1 MKISLAMMLAAVLL
15 SAGCSRPAAQKQS
28 ASPEI
33 RQGLE
38 LAEKSQCLSCHA
50 LDHKVIG
57 PAWNDVSAR
66 YNQYIRS
73 GKTSEQEV
81 EKTLEK
87 KIAMGGKGNWIWVTG
102 GMSMPPNAPR
112 VSAENIRKL
121 THFIL
126 SLRKG

>member
-1 MKISLAMMLAAVLL
+1 MKISLAMILAAAFLI
-15 SAGCSRPAAQKQS
+15 AGCSRPETPKQF

-66 YNQYIRS
+66 YNQEISS
-73 GKTSEQEV
+73 GKIDRTEV
-81 EKTLEK
+81 QSMLEK
-87 KIAMGGKGNWIWVTG
+87 KIAMGGKGNWIWITG
-102 GMSMPPNAPR
+102 GMSMPPNYPK
-112 VSAENIRKL
+112 VSRESIRKL
-121 THFIL
+121 VDFIL
-126 SLRKG
+126 SLKK